1 MSWRRI
7 LLLST
12 VLVAVLFATTWAL
25 LQNSNVATEFV
36 RRELQKAFATPV
48 EVAATSIGLQ
58 AGRLQLDGFRLTDPT
73 APERALARFETG
85 RVDVQV
91 DPFGAGVAPRHV
103 VVEGLHLEL
112 GPAVPTTEQLL
123 AASPA
128 SGSTSAG
135 ASLPVLEVRSGTA
148 TLHVAAGERPIVL
161 EQLRVTAVP
170 LGADPQK
177 LQLEG
182 FAHLQQPSAELRLA
196 GEFDLGSGAAVL
208 TLETKEV
215 SCSPEVVQHIARLA
229 GAGGQEVDASGNIE
243 ALRVTCTL
251 PPRSAADRTL
261 AFEVEATCSE
271 VRLDAQRLPPVVHSA
286 DVQLYVD
293 TRADGTVEAKVS
305 QRDEAGAFDVCARV
319 TGLSK
324 PDGTAPDFEVEA
336 TGRDLIWNEDLREAL
351 RSFRIGRQVVTA
363 LQPTAGRADIDLY
376 LRNPQLPDGLTDM
389 DLQLRDVAM
398 SFQGFGD
405 EETRI
410 GFPLP
415 LEHGSGRVVLR
426 DRVLLL
432 RDMKAA
438 IAADAG
444 GGEVTLRG
452 SLEVPRGGR
461 TSTSLDIFGAD
472 VAFEDDL
479 RRALATLLRDDGEL
493 YDKLSPSGRAD
504 VHVVVRPQD
513 MLPGGF
519 GVEVMPRA
527 ATMRWAGF
535 PYDLRD
541 LRGAIQ
547 VGMGDVRFELEGA
560 HGEGGLS
567 MRGRIP
573 LAKQH
578 APEEGFE
585 AVIELD
591 RLAVDD
597 ELRAG
602 VATIVE
608 ELDAPWRAAAP
619 SGRLSGTVKVWRPQP
634 DEPLLHDVRLEL
646 EEVDLALPLPP
657 WRATGLRGQVLVQGA
672 DADAR
677 IDFDSLRGEL
687 SDGSSPPAKLA
698 LLGHLES
705 GPTVVRDLAFV
716 VRDLELGDQL
726 GRSLDELG
734 ALDLQTW
741 RSLRPSGA
749 VDLVVRER
757 ADPQIGEDLELVVQL
772 VDVRSDAQMLPKP
785 AEHMTG
791 ELHVHAGELTFREV
805 RGELAGAQVTCRDG
819 RVRQRAGDDR
829 RTEISLH
836 VHAQDVPVDDGLAN
850 LFTGPLHDAVLQR
863 QLRGVAD
870 VDGLQLQFLVPSADS
885 SQPFATTLAGGLNLD
900 GVDLLLGAGRDG
912 LRLQDLH
919 GQLTLERSTVTERD
933 GALAGSLAGGSVSL
947 LGHQLDAVAATFVAD
962 AQELRVDELRARL
975 HDGVLDKATD
985 DAPALRYTL
994 PGTGTPEGRLAADL
1008 RFERLDVFS
1017 LLATSGWKNPP
1028 YRGLAGGELHLG
1040 RLDGADLVGAEAR
1053 GRLRVERG
1061 DLGKVPLFA
1070 AIYAQLPAADQPR
1083 FEELD
1088 VRFRLEDEALRLEQL
1103 DVRSQLLAAKGKGK
1117 LDLDGHLDIEM
1128 ELDNLL
1134 GQSADPLVMPLID
1147 YLAKNLVSFRL
1158 YGHLR
1163 DLRASTEFL
1172 GAGAPGRRPIMPV
1185 PPTRPARPA
1194 PGY

>member
-7 LLLST
+7 LLLSIA
-12 VLVAVLFATTWAL
+12 LVAVLFATTWAL

-85 RVDVQV
+85 RVDVQI
-91 DPFGAGVAPRHV
+91 DPFGAWVTPRHV
-103 VVEGLHLEL
+103 VVQGLELEL
-112 GPAVPTTEQLL
+112 GPDIPTVDQLL
-123 AASPA
+123 A
-128 SGSTSAG
+128 SAPPSAPTG
-135 ASLPVLEVRSGTA
+135 APGVLPVVEVRSGKA
-148 TLHVAAGERPIVL
+148 TLHVAEDERPIVL

-177 LQLEG
+177 LQLAG
-182 FAHLQQPSAELRLA
+182 FARLREPAAELRLD
-196 GEFDLGSGAAVL
+196 GEFDLVTGAAAL
-208 TLETKEV
+208 TLSTSEV
-215 SCSPEVVQHIARLA
+215 TCSPEVIKHIARLT
-229 GAGGQEVDASGNIE
+229 GADSREVTASGNIE
-243 ALRVTCTL
+243 ALRVTCAL
-251 PPRSAADRTL
+251 PPSDTVDRTPT
-261 AFEVEATCSE
+261 FELEATCSE
-271 VRLDAQRLPPVVHSA
+271 VRLDAPRVPPVVHSA
-286 DVQLYVD
+286 DIQLYVD
-293 TRADGTVEAKVS
+293 SRGQGTVEATVS
-305 QRDEAGAFDVCARV
+305 QQDEAGAFDVCARV
-319 TGLSK
+319 TDLYK
-324 PDGTAPDFEVEA
+324 TDGSAPDFEVQA
-336 TGRDLIWNEDLREAL
+336 TGRDLTWNEDLREAL

-376 LRNPQLPDGLTDM
+376 LRNPQLQDGLADM

-444 GGEVTLRG
+444 GGDVALRG
-452 SLEVPRGGR
+452 SLEVTRTRGTR
-461 TSTSLDIFGAD
+461 TSLDIFGTD

-479 RRALATLLRDDGEL
+479 RSALATLLRDDGEL

-504 VHVVVRPQD
+504 VHVVVRPKDQ
-513 MLPGGF
+513 LPGGF

-527 ATMRWAGF
+527 AAMRWAGF
-535 PYDLRD
+535 PYDLRE

-547 VGMGDVRFELEGA
+547 VGMGDVRFDLEGT
-560 HGEGGLS
+560 HGQGGLS
-567 MRGRIP
+567 MHGRIP
-573 LAKQH
+573 LAKDH

-585 AVIELD
+585 AVIQVD

-597 ELRAG
+597 DLRAG
-602 VATIVE
+602 VATIVA
-608 ELDAPWRAAAP
+608 ELDAPWQAAAP

-634 DEPLLHDVRLEL
+634 DEPLRHDVRLEL
-646 EEVDLALPLPP
+646 DDVDLALPLPP

-687 SDGSSPPAKLA
+687 DNGRTQPAKLA
-698 LLGHLES
+698 LLGHIES

-716 VRDLELGDQL
+716 VRDLTLGDQL

-757 ADPQIGEDLELVVQL
+757 VDQQVGEDLELVVQL

-805 RGELAGAQVTCRDG
+805 RGELGGAQVTCRDG
-819 RVRQRAGDDR
+819 RVRQRSGDDR

-836 VHAQDVPVDDGLAN
+836 VHAQDVPVDDGIAN

-863 QLRGVAD
+863 ELRGVAD
-870 VDGLQLQFLVPSADS
+870 VDGLQLQFLVPSS
-885 SQPFATTLAGGLNLD
+885 GSTQPFATTLSGGLNLD
-900 GVDLLLGAGRDG
+900 GVDLLLGAGKDG

-919 GQLTLERSTVTERD
+919 GQFTLERSTVTERD
-933 GALAGSLAGGSVSL
+933 GALAGSLSGGSLSV
-947 LGHQLDAVAATFVAD
+947 LGHRLDAVAATFVAD
-962 AQELRVDELRARL
+962 AAELRVDDFRARM
-975 HDGVLDKATD
+975 HDGVLSRAEPG
-985 DAPALRYTL
+985 APALRYTL
-994 PGTGTPEGRLAADL
+994 PGVETTTGTLAADL
-1008 RFERLDVFS
+1008 SFERLDVFS
-1017 LLATSGWKNPP
+1017 LLATSGWRNPP
-1028 YRGLAGGELHLG
+1028 YRGLASGDLRLEK
-1040 RLDGADLVGAEAR
+1040 LDGGDLVGAEAV

-1061 DLGKVPLFA
+1061 DLGKVPLFT

-1088 VRFRLEDEALRLEQL
+1088 VRFRLGDDTLRFDQL
-1103 DVRSQLLAAKGKGK
+1103 DVRSQLLAAKGKGR
-1117 LDLDGHLDIEM
+1117 LDLDGYLDVEM

-1172 GAGAPGRRPIMPV
+1172 GARAPGRRAVLPMP
-1185 PPTRPARPA
+1185 PSRATPAA